1 MSQLWQ
7 YIQRFGVGIDDGPAD
22 AQLLGGKGAGL
33 ATMGKA
39 GLPIPPGFTIITDCC
54 AEFLRHKVWPPGLDS
69 ELDAALTWLES
80 VTGRGFGLGAQP
92 LLVSVR
98 SGAAR
103 SMPGMMDT
111 ILNVGLDP
119 SQPHAADPRFE
130 EVWTEFNRRCHALA
144 LPGADEGVASPRQQ
158 LRSCIETVW
167 RSWDSPRAHS
177 YRQRHQITG
186 LHGTAVNVQA
196 MFPSQVSGVVF
207 TRDPQ
212 APDDDEMIVEAAF
225 GLGES
230 VVSGDVTPD
239 HYRLSRDGGEIRHR
253 AIGHKGVIVRA
264 LGDTATHAHDEAC
277 LNESQLAE
285 LARICIEVEA
295 MRGDAVD
302 VEFGYADGRFALLQ
316 SRPIRGLDVTRAVE
330 PLRAELIDTLRARSG
345 RQRRLWVRHN
355 LDETLQYPT
364 PMTWDIIRGFMS
376 GGGGFGRLYAAL
388 GYRSSATFRREG
400 FLDCLGGRIYADP
413 QRAAGLFWDG
423 LPLTYDLDLLRLD
436 PRRIEQPPTRF
447 VPEES
452 DATFLLKLPANLWAM
467 VRAARRTRRLRRS
480 ALPRF
485 RDRLLPEWLAWVET
499 ERVRELGSMDVPAL
513 LSLLEERRKQTLD
526 VFGAESLL
534 PGFFGGLAHAR
545 LTAELELIFGPQQGR
560 ELALELITGLDGD
573 VTMQQSVALAD
584 VAAGTMT
591 LAAFLDRFGHR
602 CLNEMELAEQR
613 WSEDASYV
621 ERLIAQ
627 RQSRASIDPRAHHQ
641 VNADRRTQL
650 QGRLPDM
657 LAAQGAS
664 SQWER
669 VEALMHE
676 AQTLLPWRENAKF
689 YLMQGYALIRQ
700 VLAELGRR
708 WDIGADVFCLHYS
721 ELARFSSEAD
731 ALREAI
737 AARRTRREAQRRLA
751 MPTVID
757 SNDLNTLGHPSAITT
772 NDTLQGEAISPGV
785 AEGVARIVLDPAEV
799 GELGD
804 APILVCPSTDPAWTP
819 LFAHARGLVMERG
832 GVLSHGAIVARD
844 FGLPAVVCPDATR
857 LIADGRALQ
866 IDGTNG
872 RITLREAAAP

>member
-1 MSQLWQ
+1 MSQPWQ

-22 AQLLGGKGAGL
+22 AQVLGGKGAGL

-39 GLPIPPGFTIITDCC
+39 GLPIPPGFTIITECC
-54 AEFLRHKVWPPGLDS
+54 AQFLQHKAWPPGLES
-69 ELDAALTWLES
+69 ELEAALIWLES
-80 VTGRGFGLGAQP
+80 VTGRQFGIGAQP

-119 SQPHAADPRFE
+119 KQPHAADPRFA
-130 EVWTEFNRRCHALA
+130 EVWSDLLRRCPWLTS
-144 LPGADEGVASPRQQ
+144 PNGNGAEASPRSQ

-212 APDDDEMIVEAAF
+212 APDADEMIVEAAF

-239 HYRLSRDGGEIRHR
+239 HYRLSRDGAVIRQR
-253 AIGHKGVIVRA
+253 VIGHKGVIVRA
-264 LGDTATHAHDEAC
+264 LGDRDTHAPDDAC
-277 LNESQLAE
+277 LNDSQLAE
-285 LARICIEVEA
+285 LARICIEVES

-316 SRPIRGLDVTRAVE
+316 SRPIRGLDVARAVE
-330 PLRAELIDTLRARSG
+330 PIRNELIDTLRARS

-355 LDETLQYPT
+355 LDETLQHPT
-364 PMTWDIIRGFMS
+364 PMTWDLIRGFMS
-376 GGGGFGRLYAAL
+376 GEGGFGRLYATL

-423 LPLTYDLDLLRLD
+423 LPLTYDLDLLRHD

-467 VRAARRTRRLRRS
+467 ARAARRTRRLRRT
-480 ALPRF
+480 ALARF
-485 RDRLLPEWLAWVET
+485 RDRLLPSWLEWVKAERARDLATIDES
-499 ERVRELGSMDVPAL
+499 ELIAL
-513 LSLLEERRKQTLD
+513 LEQRRHRTLD
-526 VFGAESLL
+526 VFGAESLM

-560 ELALELITGLDGD
+560 ELALELITGLDD
-573 VTMQQSVALAD
+573 DITLQQSVALAD
-584 VAAGTMT
+584 VAAGKITF
-591 LAAFLDRFGHR
+591 AAFLDRFGHR

-613 WSEDASYV
+613 WSEDASYI
-621 ERLIAQ
+621 ERLITQ
-627 RQSRASIDPRAHHQ
+627 RQSRACIDPRSHHQ
-641 VNADRRTQL
+641 LNADRRAQL
-650 QGRLPDM
+650 QARLPDM
-657 LAAQGAS
+657 LATQGAS
-664 SQWER
+664 SQWEHLQ
-669 VEALMHE
+669 ALMHE
-676 AQTLLPWRENAKF
+676 AQALLPWRENAKF

-700 VLAELGRR
+700 VLVELGRR
-708 WDIGADVFCLHYS
+708 WDIGADVFSLQYN
-721 ELARFSSEAD
+721 ELPRFSAQTD
-731 ALREAI
+731 ALRAMI
-737 AARRTRREAQRRLA
+737 AARRIRREAQRRLA

-757 SNDLNTLGHPSAITT
+757 SDDLANLGQAGVLTAC
-772 NDTLQGEAISPGV
+772 DTLQGEAISPGV
-785 AEGVARIVLDPAEV
+785 AEGVARTVLNPAEV

-819 LFAHARGLVMERG
+819 LFAIARGLVMERG